1 GADDYIGK
9 PFSVE
14 NLSLKV
20 QNLMETRRNMERKLA
35 KDFLENESPDFEN
48 SKGHGF
54 LMKAI
59 EVINKNLDNPEFNV
73 NLLAEG
79 LYISRTQL
87 YRKFKHFT
95 SIPVN
100 DFIKDVKLKKAYQYL
115 LTGNYNVN
123 EVALKCGFNTP
134 GYFSKC
140 FEDRYGML
148 PSKFL
153 LERS

>member
-1 GADDYIGK
+1 
-9 PFSVE
+9 
-14 NLSLKV
+14 
-20 QNLMETRRNMERKLA
+20 
-35 KDFLENESPDFEN
+35 
-48 SKGHGF
+48 
-54 LMKAI
+54 
-59 EVINKNLDNPEFNV
+59 VINSNLDNPEFNV

-87 YRKFKHFT
+87 YRKFKQLT
-95 SIPVN
+95 TIPVN

-115 LTGNYNVN
+115 LSGNYNVN

-140 FEDRYGML
+140 FEEKYGML